1 MTRRKRL
8 PKGIRKYIRQEK
20 ARLRREIL
28 NVAEQKKKI
37 DQIYQKLGLERD
49 KLASS

>member
-8 PKGIRKYIRQEK
+8 PEGIRKYIRQEK
-20 ARLRREIL
+20 AHLRREIL

-37 DQIYQKLGLERD
+37 YQIYQKLGLERN